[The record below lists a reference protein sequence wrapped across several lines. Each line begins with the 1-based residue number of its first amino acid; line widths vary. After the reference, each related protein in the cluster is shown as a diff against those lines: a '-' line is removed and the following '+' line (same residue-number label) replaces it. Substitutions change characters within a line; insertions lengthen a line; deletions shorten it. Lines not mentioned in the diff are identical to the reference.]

1 MGGYSARTEYSN
13 EMLRDDQIILAPL
26 REAIGKVPL
35 RAHPDSEVFI
45 ALIRLGTIDLLRNG
59 SD

>member
-1 MGGYSARTEYSN
+1 
-13 EMLRDDQIILAPL
+13 MLRDDQIILAPLRGFLPKPYDQAPL